1 LSLKGAAQH
10 DKGYS
15 RRQGLTPAKV
25 GTTSGGYETQAPRY
39 KAKGRVNGKNER
51 KAGAPRG
58 REKRGREFQD
68 INIT

>member
-15 RRQGLTPAKV
+15 RRQGLTPAKA
-25 GTTSGGYETQAPRY
+25 GTTSGEYETQAPRY

-51 KAGAPRG
+51 KAGG
-58 REKRGREFQD
+58 GEKGGREFQD